1 MRAQRALWVAL
12 VIPLLACPQR
22 GDPAGA
28 PATESEP
35 EVEQEGPPLSGRFGA
50 RLHRIESPLRLPD
63 YLLVG
68 GAGNEVAFNEMRG
81 RVLLVT
87 FWAPWCG
94 ICAREL
100 PKLDRL
106 AGEHRGAGL
115 RVALLGR
122 DASAADLARNLDER
136 GLHYAESYLDVDNV
150 NAAALGVNGVP
161 TTFVADRDGW
171 IVGAVRGGADWDS
184 PEAEAYLRH
193 YLDGPP

>member
-1 MRAQRALWVAL
+1 MRAHRALWIAL
-12 VIPLLACPQR
+12 VVPLLACPQR
-22 GDPAGA
+22 GDR
-28 PATESEP
+28 TESPSAASEAAAEP
-35 EVEQEGPPLSGRFGA
+35 EGPPLSGRFGD
-50 RLHRIESPLRLPD
+50 RLHAIEQPLRLPD
-63 YLLVG
+63 YVFVDG
-68 GAGNEVAFNEMRG
+68 RGHEIGFNEMRG
-81 RVLLVT
+81 RVVLAT

-106 AGEHRGAGL
+106 AGELRGAGL

-122 DASAADLARNLDER
+122 DASSERLAQDLRER
-136 GLHYAESYLDVDNV
+136 GLHYAESYLDVGNV

-161 TTFVADRDGW
+161 TTFVADRNGW

-184 PEAEAYLRH
+184 PEAEAYLRY